1 MNFDY
6 KPAFTAGLYTA
17 GLLSCKVLMIYCS
30 HMEESEHDQRERL
43 IKVLGDLEDLTKR
56 QVSLKFIF
64 VRGIIYGLGT
74 VIGATVLISILSYSV
89 VQIFG
94 VEVIDTNAVENLQN
108 QIGR

>member
-1 MNFDY
+1 
-6 KPAFTAGLYTA
+6 
-17 GLLSCKVLMIYCS
+17 
-30 HMEESEHDQRERL
+30 MEETEHDQRERL

-94 VEVIDTNAVENLQN
+94 VEVIDTNAVQKLQN

>member
-1 MNFDY
+1 
-6 KPAFTAGLYTA
+6 
-17 GLLSCKVLMIYCS
+17 
-30 HMEESEHDQRERL
+30 MEESEHDQRERL
-43 IKVLGDLEDLTKR
+43 INVLGDLENLTKR

-94 VEVIDTNAVENLQN
+94 VEVIDTNAVENLQD

>member
-1 MNFDY
+1 
-6 KPAFTAGLYTA
+6 
-17 GLLSCKVLMIYCS
+17 
-30 HMEESEHDQRERL
+30 MEETEHDQRERL
-43 IKVLGDLEDLTKR
+43 ITVLGDLEDLTKR

>member
-1 MNFDY
+1 
-6 KPAFTAGLYTA
+6 
-17 GLLSCKVLMIYCS
+17 
-30 HMEESEHDQRERL
+30 MEESEHDQRERL
-43 IKVLGDLEDLTKR
+43 INVLGDLENLTKR

-94 VEVIDTNAVENLQN
+94 VEVIDTNAVQNLQD

>member
-1 MNFDY
+1 
-6 KPAFTAGLYTA
+6 
-17 GLLSCKVLMIYCS
+17 
-30 HMEESEHDQRERL
+30 MEESEQDQRERL
-43 IKVLGDLEDLTKR
+43 INVLGDLENLTKR

-94 VEVIDTNAVENLQN
+94 VEVIDTNAVENLQD

>member
-1 MNFDY
+1 
-6 KPAFTAGLYTA
+6 
-17 GLLSCKVLMIYCS
+17 
-30 HMEESEHDQRERL
+30 MEESEHDQRERL
-43 IKVLGDLEDLTKR
+43 IKVLGGLEDLTKR

-94 VEVIDTNAVENLQN
+94 VEVIDTNAVKNLQD

>member
-1 MNFDY
+1 
-6 KPAFTAGLYTA
+6 
-17 GLLSCKVLMIYCS
+17 
-30 HMEESEHDQRERL
+30 MEESEHDQRERL

-94 VEVIDTNAVENLQN
+94 VEVIDTNAVQNLQN